1 MLHHGRRDINGVG
14 RNGHAFPP
22 SEFHLKVH
30 YHLSFSDRKN
40 HNTFMGAGKDKQK
53 KVNLKK
59 RTTVL
64 YHLSA

>member
-14 RNGHAFPP
+14 RNGHTFAP

-30 YHLSFSDRKN
+30 YHLSFNGGEKHSLFIGPGKGRSEKRKIIK
-40 HNTFMGAGKDKQK
+40 M
-53 KVNLKK
+53 
-59 RTTVL
+59 

>member
-14 RNGHAFPP
+14 RNGHAFAP

-30 YHLSFSDRKN
+30 DHLSFNGGKKCDIFVG
-40 HNTFMGAGKDKQK
+40 TGKDRLGK
-53 KVNLKK
+53 KFSLK
-59 RTTVL
+59 TVL